1 MTAGLCQPLHPWSTY
16 DNLVSTLCIAE
27 QASQRAATGQG
38 TVSMP
43 TVGEGFV
50 RGADGR
56 QEPRAGLV
64 EHLAQQRALHL
75 SKHMQRRAGVLH
87 HLPNSNLAI
96 HVGEGLDME
105 RKGLEAYQL
114 QQEVRRALLASHV
127 DVGVSTAPCL
137 PPPLACLRPLPA
149 SAPCLPP
156 PLACLR
162 PYLRRRV
169 TPGGGKACRA
179 VHVRAGA

>member
-1 MTAGLCQPLHPWSTY
+1 MTPSLMQPLHPWSSY

-27 QASQRAATGQG
+27 QASQHAATGQASAG
-38 TVSMP
+38 MP

-64 EHLAQQRALHL
+64 EHLARQRTLHL
-75 SKHMQRRAGVLH
+75 NRHMQRRAALLH

-96 HVGEGLDME
+96 HVGDGLDME

-114 QQEVRRALLASHV
+114 QQEVRRALLSSNV
-127 DVGVSTAPCL
+127 DVGVSAP
-137 PPPLACLRPLPA
+137 PRPLP
-149 SAPCLPP
+149 PC
-156 PLACLR
+156 
-162 PYLRRRV
+162 
-169 TPGGGKACRA
+169 
-179 VHVRAGA
+179 VR